1 MESVSTVK
9 VSRSRQRQVIA
20 AALFAASLFLVPF
33 ATAWGSSHYTPK
45 QLEAFATYAG
55 KTYWVMGEENKIP
68 AFQSAPSPS
77 APSFHPG
84 VKEPFE
90 IKEIVGGTK
99 QVPAYYFKAAFGS
112 GKEGF
117 ITIGSFLEQLNASF
131 VTVDPDRD
139 LKAKLAKE
147 AAAESKRQAWIKA
160 QHWPEY
166 VKEAALKRQPVLG
179 MNTKEAAAVLGKPKS
194 VVGMNAANLLM
205 GRQEQWIYEDG
216 PVLTFTNG
224 LLTRIQPKE
233 PPVQ

>member
-1 MESVSTVK
+1 
-9 VSRSRQRQVIA
+9 
-20 AALFAASLFLVPF
+20 
-33 ATAWGSSHYTPK
+33 
-45 QLEAFATYAG
+45 
-55 KTYWVMGEENKIP
+55 MGEENKTP

-99 QVPAYYFKAAFGS
+99 QVPAYYFRAAFES

-147 AAAESKRQAWIKA
+147 AAAENKRQAWIRA
-160 QHWPEY
+160 QSWPEH
-166 VKEAALKRQPVLG
+166 VKQAALKRQPVLG
-179 MNTKEAAAVLGKPKS
+179 MNPKEAAAVLGKPKS
-194 VVGMNAANLLM
+194 VVGMNAANLLR

-233 PPVQ
+233 AANQ